1 MAEIKISTP
10 PPKLLSPRTHLKKIA
25 LKFKK
30 DLKNTD
36 KLAQESR
43 LLSDFL
49 SFVLYHFVHTLEKDE
64 QYRMACNSGLECEM

>member
-1 MAEIKISTP
+1 M
-10 PPKLLSPRTHLKKIA
+10 SPHTHLKKIA

-49 SFVLYHFVHTLEKDE
+49 SFLLYHFVDTLEKEE
-64 QYRMACNSGLECEM
+64 QYRMAYN